1 MCDFTFPMTTSPES
15 LVEKMSK
22 SISGIGGT
30 LTGDAKAGQFQIST
44 PVGKIT
50 GSYQLADQNLQI
62 HIEEKP
68 FFLSCGQIE
77 GQLKKA
83 LEGA

>member
-1 MCDFTFPMTTSPES
+1 MCDFTFPIQTSPDS

-22 SISGIGGT
+22 SITGIGGT
-30 LTGDAKAGQFQIST
+30 FTGDTKTGQFSLST

-50 GSYQLADQNLQI
+50 GSYALQDQSLQI
-62 HIEEKP
+62 HIEDKP

-83 LEGA
+83 LDAA

>member
-1 MCDFTFPMTTSPES
+1 MCDFTFPIQTNPES
-15 LVEKMSK
+15 LVGKMSK
-22 SISGIGGT
+22 SITGFGGT
-30 LTGDAKAGQFQIST
+30 FTGDASAGQFSLAT

-50 GSYQLADQNLQI
+50 GSYALAGQSLQV
-62 HIEEKP
+62 HVEDKP
-68 FFLSCGQIE
+68 FFLSCAQIE

>member
-1 MCDFTFPMTTSPES
+1 MCDFSFPITTTPES

-22 SISGIGGT
+22 SITGIGGK
-30 LTGDAKAGQFQIST
+30 LTGDAKAGAFELST

-50 GSYQLADQNLQI
+50 GSYQLVEQNLQI

-77 GQLKKA
+77 GQLRKA
-83 LEGA
+83 LESA